1 MFPHLIRRNDNKPCT
16 RMSAHNTTA
25 TTRPKPLEP
34 CVICLEPI
42 SERAIT
48 APCNHATFDFLCLVS
63 WLQEHPQCPLC
74 KTEVK
79 RVDYAFASAEEYLSY
94 YVPAKP
100 REATSAS
107 SSSSTYSA
115 PAWGRPHS
123 QLPRRPRPIRRQIH
137 PPSPDAALLRRRH
150 VYRNKLYSLHVG
162 SNRLS
167 QFKDFTPITFSKSLE
182 LEARARKW
190 IRRELQVFDFLSA
203 DTPASG
209 GQHQRRVE
217 NAEFLLLYIISILKT
232 VDIKGSSGK
241 AQELLSSYLGEENAR
256 LFLHELEAWL
266 RSPYVNLHDWDAHVQ
281 YATPLPNF
289 PESRG
294 NHGKDHEERAS
305 LSESGPRR
313 ARRGGYQPD

>member
-1 MFPHLIRRNDNKPCT
+1 
-16 RMSAHNTTA
+16 MSAQHTPTTS
-25 TTRPKPLEP
+25 PKKPIEP

-63 WLQEHPQCPLC
+63 WLQEHSQCPLC
-74 KTEVK
+74 KTDVE
-79 RVDYAFASAEEYLSY
+79 RVDYAFAAIDDYLSY
-94 YVPAKP
+94 RVPKKSS
-100 REATSAS
+100 EETSTQSTAS
-107 SSSSTYSA
+107 RTST
-115 PAWGRPHS
+115 PAWTRTRM
-123 QLPRRPRPIRRQIH
+123 PRRLRPARRQAP

-150 VYRNKLYSLHVG
+150 VYRNRLYSLHVG

-167 QFKDFTPITFSKSLE
+167 QFRDFTASSFSKSLE

-190 IRRELQVFDFLSA
+190 IRRELQVFDFLSPDA
-203 DTPASG
+203 PSSG
-209 GQHQRRVE
+209 GQQRRRVE

-266 RSPYVNLHDWDAHVQ
+266 RSPYVNLQDWDAHVQ

-289 PESRG
+289 ARPVNSQ
-294 NHGKDHEERAS
+294 GKDRGDGNEALAPVS
-305 LSESGPRR
+305 RR
-313 ARRGGYQPD
+313 TATQAYQPD